1 MFDSRRVFAFS
12 CELDSVGSFD
22 DACTAIL
29 SRVKIKHGCVASPT
43 PSFSGVVTHPLLLLA
58 QSTSG
63 EIAFASVCDNGEVPR
78 VLLLPSQSREKG
90 KAPKSSY
97 MLEPKIHRNYL
108 PSRSHP
114 PPRA

>member
-63 EIAFASVCDNGEVPR
+63 ESAFASVCDNGE
-78 VLLLPSQSREKG
+78 KG
-90 KAPKSSY
+90 VTGENTEAACEHSS
-97 MLEPKIHRNYL
+97 KCG
-108 PSRSHP
+108 
-114 PPRA
+114 